1 MRILDYF
8 KRKGIDKRNYDLV
21 VTSDKPYQTGV
32 TDKDGIICHK
42 TFTPPLNMVA
52 GEEYHLPVKV
62 SFDKRNLYSLELYLP
77 DASTVEMLK
86 SLPENTTV
94 MISLWLFLDDGSFFI
109 IFPDEVNP
117 YFDENRMITFYRIS
131 FSRAGFH
138 SERKNLKDVFTS
150 EEICNFLRE
159 ELTTHDIV
167 EIQPRI
173 LGTTDD
179 GVDCRSIEISSPTA
193 EYIARAIES
202 IHNSGI

>member
-1 MRILDYF
+1 MSILDYF
-8 KRKGIDKRNYDLV
+8 RRKGIDKQNYELV
-21 VTSDKPYQTGV
+21 VSSDKPYQTGV
-32 TDKDGIICHK
+32 TDEEGIICHK

-62 SFDKRNLYSLELYLP
+62 CFDKRNLYSLELYLP

-117 YFDENRMITFYRIS
+117 YFDENKIITLYHVS
-131 FSRAGFH
+131 FSKAGFH
-138 SERKNLKDVFTS
+138 SGRKNLKDNFTP
-150 EEICNFLRE
+150 EEICDFIRK
-159 ELTTHDIV
+159 ELTTHNII

-193 EYIARAIES
+193 EYIAKAIES